1 MMSTENFVI
10 KKGRFL
16 KYTGPEVEVL
26 EIPEGVI
33 EIAKYAYRWSA
44 GLSKCKKII
53 VPASVKRIE
62 SYACEY
68 ANFEEIVFMGDIEYI
83 GENAFYECGR
93 NAGKKVFTVIT
104 FEGKVG
110 TIDDSAFEHSRVKV
124 INAHQGIEK
133 LGKYVF
139 YECPYLEEVIIPGL
153 KSIGGSCFERCPKLS
168 KIDIPENC
176 TVGTDAFTGCRALG
190 DEEGKFVFAG
200 TLYDTRGTDNIPWTS
215 IPDGVKTIDKYALKR
230 KDHVTIPCSVT
241 NIMKQYE
248 SVEFEL
254 ADGYLQ
260 TDKKLTGTGFMKYF
274 ESDWSKSMSAT
285 DWAYVYLFQTGKK
298 IEKILADSPKDVNGI
313 VEGILVALEQYG
325 KEEQYVRAAEYILA
339 NIDSVTP
346 ENIQKMYDFCVGK
359 KSQKAT
365 SLLQPYLGESIT
377 ADENDPYSE
386 WRSVYAEHIL
396 DKCIKSN
403 NGDKKL
409 FANVKLAGSSELAP
423 AFIVKCAVVPYL
435 MQYTGRQKRIGG
447 YRTDYMPVSIIEN
460 ADRAADL
467 LDKADL
473 QKLVE
478 KQYAICGPAWLLPLG
493 RIASGAR
500 ITSLLSEMRRWE
512 EWYTYG
518 ASGRSDIITARGA
531 LMLSDT
537 RESMMNLDKK
547 GLLEDYARL
556 RNSDADSIR
565 DTVLAEFGLDKD
577 GRKEYDLGSKK
588 IVASLA
594 QDLTLVLYDV
604 AENKIV
610 KSIPKKG
617 TNPELVKIASADF
630 ADMKKNTKKVVKGR
644 NDILFGDFL
653 SGKTRSAVSWINS
666 YTRNPLLKKIAELI
680 VWNQGK
686 ATFILSDDGAI
697 DCDGNPYEIDQK
709 ENIGVAHPLEM
720 EKTEVEAWQKYFT
733 SKGLKQPF
741 SQIWEPVVDN
751 SAIKED
757 RYAGCMIPFYRFRGQ
772 GKHGISVED
781 YDFHNQIDISFKGCD
796 AFVERIDWHR
806 HEINNDDNFEVQAFG
821 FREYTRQTNHI
832 VAYLDKITVYGRVLK
847 DDTSIATYLDSF
859 TLAQITEF
867 INAAVENQC
876 NNCLAVLMEYKNSKF
891 SEYDPMDEF
900 TLE

>member
-1 MMSTENFVI
+1 
-10 KKGRFL
+10 
-16 KYTGPEVEVL
+16 
-26 EIPEGVI
+26 
-33 EIAKYAYRWSA
+33 
-44 GLSKCKKII
+44 
-53 VPASVKRIE
+53 
-62 SYACEY
+62 
-68 ANFEEIVFMGDIEYI
+68 
-83 GENAFYECGR
+83 
-93 NAGKKVFTVIT
+93 
-104 FEGKVG
+104 
-110 TIDDSAFEHSRVKV
+110 
-124 INAHQGIEK
+124 
-133 LGKYVF
+133 
-139 YECPYLEEVIIPGL
+139 
-153 KSIGGSCFERCPKLS
+153 
-168 KIDIPENC
+168 
-176 TVGTDAFTGCRALG
+176 
-190 DEEGKFVFAG
+190 
-200 TLYDTRGTDNIPWTS
+200 
-215 IPDGVKTIDKYALKR
+215 
-230 KDHVTIPCSVT
+230 
-241 NIMKQYE
+241 
-248 SVEFEL
+248 
-254 ADGYLQ
+254 
-260 TDKKLTGTGFMKYF
+260 
-274 ESDWSKSMSAT
+274 
-285 DWAYVYLFQTGKK
+285 
-298 IEKILADSPKDVNGI
+298 
-313 VEGILVALEQYG
+313 
-325 KEEQYVRAAEYILA
+325 
-339 NIDSVTP
+339 
-346 ENIQKMYDFCVGK
+346 
-359 KSQKAT
+359 
-365 SLLQPYLGESIT
+365 
-377 ADENDPYSE
+377 
-386 WRSVYAEHIL
+386 
-396 DKCIKSN
+396 
-403 NGDKKL
+403 
-409 FANVKLAGSSELAP
+409 
-423 AFIVKCAVVPYL
+423 
-435 MQYTGRQKRIGG
+435 
-447 YRTDYMPVSIIEN
+447 
-460 ADRAADL
+460 
-467 LDKADL
+467 
-473 QKLVE
+473 
-478 KQYAICGPAWLLPLG
+478 
-493 RIASGAR
+493 
-500 ITSLLSEMRRWE
+500 
-512 EWYTYG
+512 
-518 ASGRSDIITARGA
+518 
-531 LMLSDT
+531 MLSDT